1 MTKTFIFDGTVYA
14 VTTCTAI
21 AYCDLDTGDRQNA
34 LLIENTADSGEKFQ
48 KVCFG
53 YDMPYTTE
61 DFADMCEDTS
71 AWESDH
77 EVLATVL
84 EREVYFLPRDE
95 HWDNFFG
102 SAENPECVSFDELK
116 ALAIGWAMPLEELL
130 EQVREATEDEIAEY
144 GVC

>member
-1 MTKTFIFDGTVYA
+1 MTKIYTMDGTEYT
-14 VTTCTAI
+14 VTACTAI
-21 AYCDLDTGDRQNA
+21 ALTAGDTTRQNA
-34 LLIENTADSGEKFQ
+34 LLVESTADSGEKFQ

-61 DFADMCEDTS
+61 DFSDMCEDTS

-77 EVLATVL
+77 EVLATVQ

-102 SAENPECVSFDELK
+102 PYEVKCVPYADLT
-116 ALAIGWAMPLEELL
+116 ALAVGWTMKLEELL